1 MSNQETNNNLRQVQ
15 PVDRDAVYIPS
26 SNGMPPRDGDYI
38 LELPSA
44 KDQTD
49 SPLSPDIYKQ
59 LSKAHIARALGKSI
73 ELIAG
78 KSLGLAEDV
87 AFKKYLKSIDIGAK
101 LTGLLKKATEEKWT
115 LKKVTEELN
124 EILLGELDDNPDLDS
139 ETKSQIKKMIKVA
152 KWYKALEPIF

>member
-15 PVDRDAVYIPS
+15 PVDRDTVYTPS

-59 LSKAHIARALGKSI
+59 LSKAHIARALGKST
-73 ELIAG
+73 
-78 KSLGLAEDV
+78 D
-87 AFKKYLKSIDIGAK
+87 
-101 LTGLLKKATEEKWT
+101 
-115 LKKVTEELN
+115 
-124 EILLGELDDNPDLDS
+124 
-139 ETKSQIKKMIKVA
+139 
-152 KWYKALEPIF
+152 